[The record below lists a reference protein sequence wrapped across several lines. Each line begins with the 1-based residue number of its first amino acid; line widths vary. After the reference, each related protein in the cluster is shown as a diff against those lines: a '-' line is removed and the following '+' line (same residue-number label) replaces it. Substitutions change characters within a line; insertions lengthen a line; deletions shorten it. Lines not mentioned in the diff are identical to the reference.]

1 MNLFV
6 DTSALVKYYYPEDD
20 SQNIEHML
28 LKAERLYLCELSLV
42 EFASALMK
50 KIRMN
55 QLHEQEQQLIW
66 EAFLSDVQAE
76 SVELIDLSQDDFRT
90 AADLI
95 LKYGKDRNLR
105 TLDSLQLAA
114 ALKVSDGD
122 FLSSDRELLT
132 VANEIGLSL
141 VGSGKS

>member
-28 LKAERLYLCELSLV
+28 LIAKRLYLCELSLV

-50 KIRMN
+50 KMRMN
-55 QLHEQEQQLIW
+55 QLNEQERQLIW
-66 EAFLSDVQAE
+66 EAFLSDMQAE
-76 SVELIDLSQDDFRT
+76 NVELIDLSQGDFRA

-114 ALKVSDGD
+114 ALKVSDSD
-122 FLSSDRELLT
+122 FLASDRELLA

-141 VGSGKS
+141 VSSAKS